1 MKGHH
6 TYIDKATINV
16 EDKVGDFF
24 SRLIVFK
31 QTNLIGKC
39 GQFITTNP
47 PRSPQMVFFFLF
59 GNPQKIPLNQVKD
72 L

>member
-31 QTNLIGKC
+31 QTNLISKC
-39 GQFITTNP
+39 GQFITTSAEVTSNG
-47 PRSPQMVFFFLF
+47 VFFVRES
-59 GNPQKIPLNQVKD
+59 PKKSP
-72 L
+72 